1 MRLLIW
7 LALLL
12 IATPAAAQERHWV
25 ASWGSSQMVPDA
37 KQQLPA
43 DRLAGATV
51 RQVVRLSIGGDR
63 LRVRVSNV
71 FGTEP
76 LKLHGVHIAQ
86 SAGLGTAGI
95 VAGTDRALTF
105 SGRPELFVPA
115 GAELLSDPVTLAVPP
130 RAHLAIS
137 MRFAEAPPRQTGH
150 PGSRATSFLLAGD
163 HLSAADWPGASGHV
177 GWFQIAGV
185 EVEAPVKA
193 GAIVILGDSITDGYG
208 VPTDTDQR
216 WPDRLAERLQV
227 GETTRHLGVINQGI
241 GGNRILR
248 DGLGPNALARF
259 DRDVLGQAGVR
270 NMILLEGVND
280 LGTLTRDAL
289 VSEAEHK
296 AEVARIIAAYAQMVT
311 RARERGIR
319 AIGATILPYGGSEYY
334 HPDRLNEA
342 DRQAINAWIR
352 APGNFDA
359 VIDFDALTRD
369 PARPNHMRADF
380 DSGDGLHPSMAG
392 YRAMADAI
400 DLASF
405 DDRPMIALTFD
416 DLPVHG
422 PMPGGENPQS
432 VIEAILA
439 ALEAAGVEEAYG
451 FANAQRLADD
461 PALMRVLHAWRRA
474 GHPLGNHGWSHASL
488 DAVTVADFTKEI
500 TRNEPL
506 LKQLMKDEDW
516 HCFRYPFLAE
526 GDDPPK
532 RAAIRS
538 VLAKRGYRIA
548 PVSMDFSDWA
558 WNGAY
563 ARCVER
569 NDQQAI
575 AGMETSFL
583 AAARDSAA
591 ASRAVARALYGRDI
605 PYVLLLHVGAFDARM
620 MPRLLA
626 MYQAE
631 GFRFGTLDEALRHP
645 AYAAD
650 ALPGT
655 PPRPASVRDRLAEAG
670 LPIAARRDYRSEVE
684 RLCHRTALGLDHK
697 KRPRRIAAAGPFCFL
712 NLS

>member
-12 IATPAAAQERHWV
+12 AATPLAAQERHWV
-25 ASWGSSQMVPDA
+25 ASWGSSQMVPDE
-37 KQQLPA
+37 KQKLPA
-43 DRLAGATV
+43 DALAGATV
-51 RQVVRLSIGGDR
+51 RQVVRLSMGGDR

-76 LKLHGVHIAQ
+76 LRLHGVHVAR

-95 VAGTDRALTF
+95 VTGTDRALTF
-105 SGRPELFVPA
+105 SGRTELFVPA
-115 GAELLSDPVTLAVPP
+115 GGELVSDPVALAVP
-130 RAHLAIS
+130 ALGHLAIS
-137 MRFAEAPPRQTGH
+137 LRFAEAPPRQTGH

-163 HLSAADWPGASGHV
+163 HLSAADLVGAARHV

-185 EVEAPVKA
+185 DVEAPAIA
-193 GAIVILGDSITDGYG
+193 GAVVVLGDSITDGYG

-216 WPDRLAERLQV
+216 WPDRLAERLQA
-227 GETTRHLGVINQGI
+227 GETTRHLAVINQGI

-259 DRDVLGQAGVR
+259 ERDALAQPGVTH
-270 NMILLEGVND
+270 MILLEGVND
-280 LGTLTRDAL
+280 LGTLTRDAP
-289 VSEAEHK
+289 VSEAEHR
-296 AEVARIIAAYAQMVT
+296 AEVARITAGYAQMVA

-334 HPDRLNEA
+334 HPDRRNEA

-352 APGNFDA
+352 APGNFDV
-359 VIDFDALTRD
+359 VIDFDALARD
-369 PARPNHMRADF
+369 PARPDHMRADF

-392 YRAMADAI
+392 YRVMGDAV
-400 DLASF
+400 DLALF

-422 PMPGGENPQS
+422 PLPAGETPQA
-432 VIEAILA
+432 VVDALLA
-439 ALEAAGVEEAYG
+439 ALKAAGVEEAYG
-451 FANAQRLADD
+451 FANARKMADD
-461 PALMRVLHAWRRA
+461 PALTRVLQARRRA
-474 GHPLGNHGWSHASL
+474 GHPLGNHGWSHANL
-488 DAVTVADFTKEI
+488 NALTVADFTEEI
-500 TRNEPL
+500 TRNEPSL
-506 LKQLMKDEDW
+506 EQLMKERDW
-516 HCFRYPFLAE
+516 HWFRYPFLAE

-532 RAAIRS
+532 RAAIRG
-538 VLAKRGYRIA
+538 VLARRGYRIA

-569 NDQQAI
+569 NDKQAI
-575 AGMETSFL
+575 AWMEASFL
-583 AAARDSAA
+583 AAARASAEV
-591 ASRAVARALYGRDI
+591 SRAVARSLYGRDI

-626 MYQAE
+626 MYRAE

-650 ALPGT
+650 AMPDT
-655 PPRPASVRDRLAEAG
+655 PPRPASYVGKLAEAG
-670 LPIAARRDYRSEVE
+670 LPVAARRDYRSEVE
-684 RLCHRTALGLDHK
+684 RLCR
-697 KRPRRIAAAGPFCFL
+697 
-712 NLS
+712 

>member
-7 LALLL
+7 LALAL
-12 IATPAAAQERHWV
+12 IGTPLAAQERHWV

-51 RQVVRLSIGGDR
+51 RQVVRLSIGGDQ

-76 LKLHGVHIAQ
+76 LKLHGVHIAR
-86 SAGLGTAGI
+86 SAGLGTPGI
-95 VAGTDRALTF
+95 VRGTDRALTF
-105 SGRPELFVPA
+105 SGRSELFVPA
-115 GAELLSDPVTLAVPP
+115 GAELVSDPVAITAPP
-130 RAHLAIS
+130 LGHLAIS
-137 MRFAEAPPRQTGH
+137 LHFAEAPPRQTGH

-163 HLSAADWPGASGHV
+163 HLSAADLPGASPHV

-185 EVEAPVKA
+185 DVEATAKA

-216 WPDRLAERLQV
+216 WLDRLMERLQA
-227 GETTRHLGVINQGI
+227 GETTRHLAVINQGI

-248 DGLGPNALARF
+248 DGLGPNAFARF
-259 DRDVLGQAGVR
+259 DRDVLGQAGVSL
-270 NMILLEGVND
+270 MILLEGVND
-280 LGTLTRDAL
+280 LGTLTRDAP
-289 VSEAEHK
+289 VSEVEHR
-296 AEVARIIAAYAQMVT
+296 AEVARIIAGYAQMVA

-319 AIGATILPYGGSEYY
+319 TIGATIMPYGGSEYY

-359 VIDFDALTRD
+359 VIDFDKLTRD

-392 YRAMADAI
+392 YRAMGDAV
-400 DLASF
+400 DLAFF
-405 DDRPMIALTFD
+405 DNRPMIALTFD
-416 DLPVHG
+416 DLPVHA
-422 PMPGGENPQS
+422 PMPPGENPQS

-439 ALEAAGVEEAYG
+439 ALEAAEVEEAYG
-451 FANAQRLADD
+451 FANAQKMANE
-461 PALMRVLHAWRRA
+461 PALASVLHAWRRA
-474 GHPLGNHGWSHASL
+474 GHPLGNHGWSHANL
-488 DAVTVADFTKEI
+488 NALTVADFTEEI
-500 TRNEPL
+500 TRNEPPL
-506 LKQLMKDEDW
+506 EQMMKDRDW
-516 HCFRYPFLAE
+516 HWFRYPFLAE

-538 VLAKRGYRIA
+538 VLARRGYRIA

-569 NDQQAI
+569 NDEQAI
-575 AGMETSFL
+575 ARMETSFL

-591 ASRAVARALYGRDI
+591 ASKAVARSLYGHDI

-626 MYQAE
+626 MYRAE

-650 ALPGT
+650 AMPGT
-655 PPRPASVRDRLAEAG
+655 PPRPASLPGKLAEAG
-670 LPIAARRDYRSEVE
+670 LPVATRRDYRSEVE
-684 RLCHRTALGLDHK
+684 RLCR
-697 KRPRRIAAAGPFCFL
+697 
-712 NLS
+712 